1 VWIEIEILFSG
12 EVGIYILVGPKV
24 PPASKDAEA
33 KLPEAGRIV
42 LRHFLIFYAALII
55 FGLTLFQ

>member
-1 VWIEIEILFSG
+1 MLFSG
-12 EVGIYILVGPKV
+12 EVEIYILVGPKV